1 METPPDPAASRPF
14 AAVQLLLAKAGL
26 RPTRQRLQL
35 ARILFAAEPRHV
47 TAEMLAQEACE
58 GGLKLPL
65 GTVYNA
71 LNAFARAGLLREV
84 AVDGTRT
91 WFDTHTAPHHHF
103 VDAAGR
109 LSDIPPGAVEIARL
123 PAAPAGQV
131 IASVELVVRLRQAS

>member
-1 METPPDPAASRPF
+1 METSPDPAAGRPF
-14 AAVQLLLAKAGL
+14 AAVQSLLAGAGL

-35 ARILFAAEPRHV
+35 ARILFAQGPRHV
-47 TAEMLAQEACE
+47 TAEMLAQEALG

-103 VDAAGR
+103 VDAHGR
-109 LSDIPPGAVEIARL
+109 LTDIAPGTVEIARL
-123 PAAPAGQV
+123 PAAPPGQV
-131 IASVELVVRLRQAS
+131 IESVELVVRLRSAP

>member
-1 METPPDPAASRPF
+1 MEMSHDLGEDRPF
-14 AAVQLLLAKAGL
+14 AAAHRMLEGAGL
-26 RPTRQRLQL
+26 RPTRQRLHL
-35 ARILFAAEPRHV
+35 VRLLFADGPRHV
-47 TAEMLAQEACE
+47 TAESLAQEALLA
-58 GGLKLPL
+58 GFKLPL

-71 LNAFARAGLLREV
+71 LNAFARAGLVREV

-123 PAAPAGQV
+123 PVAPPGQE
-131 IASVELVVRLRQAS
+131 ISSVELVVRLRDL